1 MTTANRF
8 KLLAG
13 LLGVLVLVGLLTV
26 VFNQRQSQ
34 VSSISAAIT
43 AQSYPVGADYGGI
56 VLDRLVDDGATVA
69 EGQPILTIASPS
81 LQADLAEG
89 LVQPTTVG
97 YQVSADGVITLA
109 APVAGVVNDITTERG
124 SFVQAGQVLATVDRS
139 GSLSVSAQLLLDPT
153 DYGRVELGAPARIIL
168 PNNQVVEGTVA
179 DVAVEPAE
187 GKAQTTV
194 VITSTALAEEALST
208 LTTPGTP
215 VTAVIELRDD
225 GILAGVGDD
234 LVGFLRTIGL

>member
-8 KLLAG
+8 KLFAG
-13 LLGVLVLVGLLTV
+13 VLGVLVLVGLLTI
-26 VFNQRQSQ
+26 VFNQRQAQ
-34 VSSISAAIT
+34 VSSTSAAIT
-43 AQSYPVGADYGGI
+43 AQTYPVGADYGGI
-56 VLDRLVDDGATVA
+56 VLERLVADGDSVA
-69 EGQPILTIASPS
+69 EGQPILTITSPS

-89 LVQPTTVG
+89 LIQPTTIG
-97 YQVSADGVITLA
+97 YQVSPEGVITLA
-109 APVAGVVNDITTERG
+109 APVAGVVSEISTERG
-124 SFVQAGQVLATVDRS
+124 SFVQAGQVLAIVNRT
-139 GSLSVSAQLLLDPT
+139 GSLGVNAQFLLDPT
-153 DYGRVELGAPARIIL
+153 DYGRVELGGPARVIL

-179 DVAVEPAE
+179 DVTVEPAE

-194 VITSTALAEEALST
+194 VIAAPALAEDALAT

-234 LVGFLRTIGL
+234 LFGFLRTIGL